1 MDCKL
6 ERGHSHMYFVPD
18 GTKLCGFYECEDC
31 GSRFLSIQI
40 GPRIICPYCGEAPD
54 MEVGPDEEM
63 PEIQEAAVLKEV
75 IEGENVEKMDTLLSL
90 ALTGGDYSW
99 I

>member
-1 MDCKL
+1 
-6 ERGHSHMYFVPD
+6 MYFVPD
-18 GTKLCGFYECEDC
+18 GTKLCGYYECEDC
-31 GSRFLSIQI
+31 GSRFLSLQI

-63 PEIQEAAVLKEV
+63 PEIHEAAVLKEV

>member
-31 GSRFLSIQI
+31 GSRFLSLQI

-63 PEIQEAAVLKEV
+63 PEIHEAAALK
-75 IEGENVEKMDTLLSL
+75 
-90 ALTGGDYSW
+90 
-99 I
+99 

>member
-1 MDCKL
+1 
-6 ERGHSHMYFVPD
+6 MYFVPD

-75 IEGENVEKMDTLLSL
+75 IAGENVEKMDTLLSL

>member
-1 MDCKL
+1 
-6 ERGHSHMYFVPD
+6 MYFVPD

-31 GSRFLSIQI
+31 GSRFLSLQI

-63 PEIQEAAVLKEV
+63 PENHEAAVLKEV

>member
-1 MDCKL
+1 
-6 ERGHSHMYFVPD
+6 MYFVPD
-18 GTKLCGFYECEDC
+18 GTKRCGFYECEDC
-31 GSRFLSIQI
+31 GSRFLSLQI

-63 PEIQEAAVLKEV
+63 PEIHEAAVLKEV

>member
-1 MDCKL
+1 
-6 ERGHSHMYFVPD
+6 MYFVPD
-18 GTKLCGFYECEDC
+18 GTKLCGYYECEDC
-31 GSRFLSIQI
+31 GSRFLSLQI

-63 PEIQEAAVLKEV
+63 PEIHEAAVLKEV
-75 IEGENVEKMDTLLSL
+75 IEAENVEKMDTLLSL